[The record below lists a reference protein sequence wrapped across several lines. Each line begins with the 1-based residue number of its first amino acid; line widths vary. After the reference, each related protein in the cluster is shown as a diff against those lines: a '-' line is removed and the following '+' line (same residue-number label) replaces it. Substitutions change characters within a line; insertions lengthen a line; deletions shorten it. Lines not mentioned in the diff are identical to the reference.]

1 VLARLSPRGR
11 IISRLAFTAVMLV
24 AIVVLDIYLARVALQ
39 SYEQGAVAMTRLET
53 PFWIPQLFMPLGMT
67 ALAFTLLRRLVWD
80 ARRLARGGGT

>member
-1 VLARLSPRGR
+1 
-11 IISRLAFTAVMLV
+11 
-24 AIVVLDIYLARVALQ
+24 
-39 SYEQGAVAMTRLET
+39 MTRLET